1 VRGALGRSPPLSLS
15 SLSIAEGAGE
25 QVIERDDHQHQ

>member
-15 SLSIAEGAGE
+15 SLSIAEADDE
-25 QVIERDDHQHQ
+25 QDIERDDHQHQ